1 MKANELTILQKYIWK
16 RNSEVSHEVIY
27 LGVDESGKFAM
38 YEFEYIKE
46 GEKKQTLLSVHHV
59 ESDISEWS
67 HILEFQELGK
77 ILKERLSN
85 ILFFVS
91 SNRENISKDVFNQI
105 VKYINLSNMNLSN
118 MNITD
123 LLTPKN

>member
-1 MKANELTILQKYIWK
+1 MKANELTIGQKYIWR
-16 RNSEVSHEVIY
+16 RNSEVSHEVTY
-27 LGVDESGKFAM
+27 LGCDDSGKFSM

-46 GEKKQTLLSVHHV
+46 GEKRETLLSVHHV
-59 ESDISEWS
+59 ENDISEWS
-67 HILEFQELGK
+67 HVLEFQELGK

-85 ILFFVS
+85 ILFLVS
-91 SNRENISKDVFNQI
+91 SNRENISKDDFNQI

-123 LLTPKN
+123 